1 MNADPRHQILGILSF
16 SDRERTLP
24 PSTEISVLTF
34 EVRKRKKGF
43 ESQHEKVS
51 YLCDGGD
58 GLDVR
63 HIS

>member
-1 MNADPRHQILGILSF
+1 MLTQGIEILGIVSF
-16 SDRERTLP
+16 SNRERVLT
-24 PSTEISVLTF
+24 PSTEKSVLTF
-34 EVRKRKKGF
+34 VMRKRN
-43 ESQHEKVS
+43 KVS